1 MVVKPMFILYHK
13 LVVNIFYF
21 FPKTWFL
28 SKGNIDEAGL
38 EPGGA
43 TKYLKFI
50 TFQYLKL
57 FEKKIFKNL
66 LRHVISDPR
75 ICCFQIASIFTIP
88 PSLNNQEI
96 KVIFVIFPVS

>member
-13 LVVNIFYF
+13 LVNIFYF

-57 FEKKIFKNL
+57 FEKKYSKTYLDTL
-66 LRHVISDPR
+66 LVILGS
-75 ICCFQIASIFTIP
+75 A
-88 PSLNNQEI
+88 
-96 KVIFVIFPVS
+96 VSKLQVSSQYPQA